1 MFNLCGFG
9 AFYTKGRWEPLIG
22 FVLISV
28 SCFNRAQIK
37 SPAELVR
44 GHYSGN
50 GAIGILGLTYK
61 PDMDVIEEAFGLLLA
76 QELLAANIPV
86 VVFDPSAD
94 AARALGKNNTV
105 RCAASAQECI
115 AQSDVVVLATPW
127 QEFS

>member
-1 MFNLCGFG
+1 LFNLCGFG

-61 PDMDVIEEAFGLLLA
+61 PDMDVVEEAFGLLLA
-76 QELLAANIPV
+76 QELLAGERP
-86 VVFDPSAD
+86 
-94 AARALGKNNTV
+94 
-105 RCAASAQECI
+105 
-115 AQSDVVVLATPW
+115 VLAHPLGTEDVINRLDMQLDLHPSGSGS
-127 QEFS
+127 QHGGRVVERLRNTATAD